1 MHKDVIGMKERLTK
15 KENALIATM
24 LFGLFFGAGNLIF
37 PAYMGQLA
45 GRNMWQA
52 IVGFVITGVGLPLL
66 GVAAMGVSRS
76 NGLMELSAKVSR
88 PYSYFFTCA
97 LYLTIGPFF
106 AIPRCATTPFAVA
119 VATLMPAGASQTLA
133 LAVFSFVFFAVVLAF
148 SLKPGKIL
156 THVGKILTP
165 IFLAFLAILVAAAL
179 VNPTA
184 ALSALE
190 AQGAYENNAFFTGFL
205 EGYNTMDALACLAF
219 GIVVI
224 NVIRSLG
231 VEKPEH
237 VALCTVKAGVFSC
250 LIMAAIYLAV
260 TLVGAQCRVIAE
272 EAGAA
277 CTNGGEVLSLVAQY
291 YFGDAGVWILAA
303 TVTLA
308 CLKTSVG
315 LVTSCAET
323 FVQLFPRGPKYRAWA
338 VIFSAASFAIANLG
352 LNAIIACSVPVLMFL
367 YPLAITLILLGLFGK
382 FFGHSRIVYGT
393 VTGFTLAAAL
403 FDFAKAMLGAD
414 VLSENMIASL
424 HLRGAVAFAQKAL
437 PFFDLGVGWFCPALA
452 GLAVG
457 LVWYAV
463 AKNRKAA
470 AAA

>member
-1 MHKDVIGMKERLTK
+1 MKERLTK
-15 KENALIATM
+15 KENVLIATM

-45 GRNMWQA
+45 GKNMWQA
-52 IVGFVITGVGLPLL
+52 IIGFVITGVGLPLL
-66 GVAAMGVSRS
+66 GIAAMGISRS
-76 NGLMELSAKVSR
+76 DGLMELSSKVSR

-106 AIPRCATTPFAVA
+106 AIPRCATTPLHRGGGDAD
-119 VATLMPAGASQTLA
+119 AGRLQPVVGAGDL
-133 LAVFSFVFFAVVLAF
+133 LLRVFCHRAGVLAQA
-148 SLKPGKIL
+148 GKIL

-165 IFLAFLAILVAAAL
+165 IFLVLLAVLVIAAL

-184 ALSALE
+184 AISTLE
-190 AQGAYENNAFFTGFL
+190 AQGTYESNAFFTGFL

-224 NVIRSLG
+224 NVIRGLG

-237 VALCTVKAGVFSC
+237 VALCTVKAGVSSC
-250 LIMAAIYLAV
+250 LIMAVIYLAV
-260 TLVGAQCRVIAE
+260 TLVGVQCRVIAE
-272 EAGAA
+272 NAGVVCA
-277 CTNGGEVLSLVAQY
+277 NGGEVLSLVAQY

-303 TVTLA
+303 TVTMA

-323 FVQLFPRGPKYRAWA
+323 FEQLFPQGPKYKAWA
-338 VIFSAASFAIANLG
+338 VIFSVVSFVIANLG
-352 LNAIIACSVPVLMFL
+352 LSAIIACSVPVLMFL

-382 FFGHSRIVYGT
+382 FFGHSRIVYST
-393 VTGFTLAAAL
+393 VTGFTFVAAL

-414 VLSENMIASL
+414 VLSETMIASL

-437 PFFDLGVGWFCPALA
+437 PFFDLGVGWICPALA
-452 GLAVG
+452 GLVVG
-457 LVWYAV
+457 LVWYAI

>member
-1 MHKDVIGMKERLTK
+1 MKERLTK
-15 KENALIATM
+15 KENVLIATM

-45 GRNMWQA
+45 GKNMWQA
-52 IVGFVITGVGLPLL
+52 IIGFVITGVGLPLL
-66 GVAAMGVSRS
+66 GIAAMGISRS
-76 NGLMELSAKVSR
+76 DGLMELSAKVSR

-106 AIPRCATTPFAVA
+106 AIPRCATTPFTVA
-119 VATLMPAGASQTLA
+119 VATLMPEGSNQSLA
-133 LAVFSFVFFAVVLAF
+133 LAIFSFVFFAIVLAF

-165 IFLAFLAILVAAAL
+165 IFLVLLAVLVIAAL

-184 ALSALE
+184 AISTLE
-190 AQGAYENNAFFTGFL
+190 AQGTYESNAFFTGFL

-224 NVIRSLG
+224 NVIRGLG

-237 VALCTVKAGVFSC
+237 VAMCTVKAGVSSC
-250 LIMAAIYLAV
+250 LIMAVIYLAV
-260 TLVGAQCRVIAE
+260 TLVGVQCRVIAE
-272 EAGAA
+272 
-277 CTNGGEVLSLVAQY
+277 N
-291 YFGDAGVWILAA
+291 AGVWILAA
-303 TVTLA
+303 TVTMA

-323 FVQLFPRGPKYRAWA
+323 FEQLFPQGPKYKAWA
-338 VIFSAASFAIANLG
+338 VIFSVVSFAIANLG
-352 LNAIIACSVPVLMFL
+352 LSAIIACSVPVLMFL

-382 FFGHSRIVYGT
+382 FFGHSRIVYST
-393 VTGFTLAAAL
+393 VTGFTFVAAL

-414 VLSENMIASL
+414 VLSETMISSL
-424 HLRGAVAFAQKAL
+424 HLRGAVAFAQKTL
-437 PFFDLGVGWFCPALA
+437 PFFDLGVGWICPALA
-452 GLAVG
+452 GLVVG
-457 LVWYAV
+457 LVWYAI

>member
-1 MHKDVIGMKERLTK
+1 MKERLTK
-15 KENALIATM
+15 KENVLIATM

-45 GRNMWQA
+45 GKNMWQA
-52 IVGFVITGVGLPLL
+52 IIGFVITGVGLPLL
-66 GVAAMGVSRS
+66 GIAAMGISRS
-76 NGLMELSAKVSR
+76 NGLMELSSKVSR

-106 AIPRCATTPFAVA
+106 AIPRCATTPFTVA
-119 VATLMPAGASQTLA
+119 VATLMPEGSNQSLA
-133 LAVFSFVFFAVVLAF
+133 LAIFSFLFFAIVLAF

-165 IFLAFLAILVAAAL
+165 IFLVLLAVLVIAAL

-184 ALSALE
+184 AISTLE
-190 AQGAYENNAFFTGFL
+190 AQGTYESNAFFTGFL

-224 NVIRSLG
+224 NVIRGLG

-237 VALCTVKAGVFSC
+237 VALCTVKAGVSSC
-250 LIMAAIYLAV
+250 LIMAVIYLAV
-260 TLVGAQCRVIAE
+260 TLVGVQCRVIAE
-272 EAGAA
+272 EAGVA
-277 CTNGGEVLSLVAQY
+277 CANGGEVLSLVAQY

-303 TVTLA
+303 TVTMA

-323 FVQLFPRGPKYRAWA
+323 FEQLFPQGPKYKAWA
-338 VIFSAASFAIANLG
+338 VIFSVVSFVIANLG
-352 LNAIIACSVPVLMFL
+352 LSAIIACSVPVLMFL

-382 FFGHSRIVYGT
+382 FFGHSRIVYST
-393 VTGFTLAAAL
+393 VTGFTFVAAL

-414 VLSENMIASL
+414 VLSETMIASL

-437 PFFDLGVGWFCPALA
+437 PFFDLGVGWICPALA
-452 GLAVG
+452 GLVVG
-457 LVWYAV
+457 LVWYAI

>member
-1 MHKDVIGMKERLTK
+1 MKERLTK
-15 KENALIATM
+15 KENVLIATM

-45 GRNMWQA
+45 GKNMWQA
-52 IVGFVITGVGLPLL
+52 IIGFVITGVGLPLL
-66 GVAAMGVSRS
+66 GIAAMGISRS
-76 NGLMELSAKVSR
+76 DGLMELSSKVSR

-106 AIPRCATTPFAVA
+106 AIPRCATPPFTVA
-119 VATLMPAGASQTLA
+119 VATLMPEGSNQSLA
-133 LAVFSFVFFAVVLAF
+133 LAIFSFVFFAIVLAF

-165 IFLAFLAILVAAAL
+165 IFLVLLAVLVIAAL
-179 VNPTA
+179 VNPA
-184 ALSALE
+184 AAVSALE
-190 AQGAYENNAFFTGFL
+190 AQGAYQDQAFFTGFL

-224 NVIRSLG
+224 NVIRGLG

-237 VALCTVKAGVFSC
+237 VAMCTVKAGVSSC
-250 LIMAAIYLAV
+250 LIMAVIYLAV
-260 TLVGAQCRVIAE
+260 TLVGVQCRVIAE
-272 EAGAA
+272 NAGVVCA
-277 CTNGGEVLSLVAQY
+277 NGGEVLSLIAQY

-303 TVTLA
+303 TVTMA

-323 FVQLFPRGPKYRAWA
+323 FEQLFPQGPKYKAWA
-338 VIFSAASFAIANLG
+338 VIFSVVSFAIANLG
-352 LNAIIACSVPVLMFL
+352 LSAIIACSVPVLMFL

-382 FFGHSRIVYGT
+382 FFGHSRIVYST
-393 VTGFTLAAAL
+393 VTGFTFVAAL

-414 VLSENMIASL
+414 VLSETMISSL

-437 PFFDLGVGWFCPALA
+437 PFFDLGVGWICPALA
-452 GLAVG
+452 GLVVG
-457 LVWYAV
+457 LVWYAI